1 MNPASS
7 SGLATA
13 PGKDG
18 LFSADPSAAATLGD
32 VLYGDGGADQLL
44 AERDWVVLVN
54 YIAAG
59 DQRALRQIYER
70 THRLVFTLIAR
81 ITNSRKE
88 AEHLTVDV
96 FSETRHPLSVPVSGD
111 MVLRLTWADGTVD
124 LDLYL
129 TAASCSVSLYP
140 LNNCSIVAQSVA
152 LTGNTETIARAVTA
166 GQQYQ
171 IWIDNLSPTLAMNYT
186 LSIDID

>member
-1 MNPASS
+1 MLRHSV
-7 SGLATA
+7 LAV
-13 PGKDG
+13 
-18 LFSADPSAAATLGD
+18 F
-32 VLYGDGGADQLL
+32 
-44 AERDWVVLVN
+44 
-54 YIAAG
+54 IAAVVQAG
-59 DQRALRQIYER
+59 CGSDSPTGPIGGGNNTYSQ
-70 THRLVFTLIAR
+70 TVPG
-81 ITNSRKE
+81 
-88 AEHLTVDV
+88 TVDV
-96 FSETRHPLSVPVSGD
+96 FSETRHPLSVPVSGN

-140 LNNCSIVAQSVA
+140 LNNCTIVAQSVA
-152 LTGNTETIARAVTA
+152 PTGTTETIARSVTA